1 MSAPHR
7 LPARPDATFD
17 TIVRDYAPQ
26 THATLRGLAK
36 TGQNAAH
43 AAVALAAYAPTNDDE
58 PQTVLDDLLADL
70 LHLADVLALDA
81 EKSWD
86 TARGHHA
93 AEITGEDQP
102 DDGR

>member
-7 LPARPDATFD
+7 LPARPDATF
-17 TIVRDYAPQ
+17 
-26 THATLRGLAK
+26 ATLARAK
-36 TGQNAAH
+36 NGQNAAH
-43 AAVALAAYAPTNDDE
+43 AAVALAAYAPTNYDE

-81 EKSWD
+81 EKSWNA
-86 TARGHHA
+86 ARGHHA